1 MDEKREKREKLAE
14 IEKAIEPLLK
24 AQESWVEVYK
34 LLKTVEEQSLY
45 EYEYQSFTAWLSSY
59 AKRYNITVSLLWRQ
73 KKAGKFYENYCEY
86 YRMMSVPVQPLEKV
100 KVVPYVLTTIEKITA
115 GNMQEAKALIDKA
128 ERGKISRA
136 ELDTLWELEKQER
149 EKNGL
154 PTKRINRHDEE
165 EFETRSY
172 RKFDA
177 QATTLSDMGSA
188 LCYPDW
194 MPVKIKFRQKYRLF
208 TEFTKTPL
216 FWNAFIIAESY
227 IKQENGLV
235 PHKFNIHIVYVKLE
249 EKDFEGEP
257 TFPGYCEYGDFYW
270 IAVSRD
276 NIKRAMEYAKA
287 HPKIGIIYYNK
298 GNNSINIQRQAF
310 ADISYGSKRL
320 QTIEML
326 ANEML

>member
-1 MDEKREKREKLAE
+1 M
-14 IEKAIEPLLK
+14 
-24 AQESWVEVYK
+24 
-34 LLKTVEEQSLY
+34 
-45 EYEYQSFTAWLSSY
+45 
-59 AKRYNITVSLLWRQ
+59 
-73 KKAGKFYENYCEY
+73 
-86 YRMMSVPVQPLEKV
+86 
-100 KVVPYVLTTIEKITA
+100 
-115 GNMQEAKALIDKA
+115 
-128 ERGKISRA
+128 
-136 ELDTLWELEKQER
+136 
-149 EKNGL
+149 
-154 PTKRINRHDEE
+154 
-165 EFETRSY
+165 
-172 RKFDA
+172 
-177 QATTLSDMGSA
+177 
-188 LCYPDW
+188 
-194 MPVKIKFRQKYRLF
+194 
-208 TEFTKTPL
+208 
-216 FWNAFIIAESY
+216 SY

>member
-1 MDEKREKREKLAE
+1 MEDNEKKAKLEK
-14 IEKAIEPLLK
+14 IEKTIEPLVK
-24 AQESWVEVYK
+24 TQEYWVEVYK
-34 LLKTVEEQSLY
+34 LLKSVEEQELY
-45 EYEYQSFTAWLSSY
+45 DPEYQSFTAWLKSF
-59 AKRYNITVSLLWRQ
+59 AERYDVTLSLLWLQ
-73 KKAGKFYENYCEY
+73 KKSGKFYENYCEY
-86 YRMMSVPVQPLEKV
+86 YKALSLPVTPLEKITI
-100 KVVPYVLTTIEKITA
+100 VPYVLTMIEKITA
-115 GNMQEAKALIDKA
+115 GNMREAKELVDKA
-128 ERGKISRA
+128 EAGSISRN
-136 ELDTLWELEKQER
+136 ELQTLWNLEKQER

-165 EFETRSY
+165 EFEKLSY

-227 IKQENGLV
+227 IKQENGLA